1 MKKIYLL
8 LILFSF
14 SVIGGLQAQQ
24 IYTAYNLWYQNP
36 QKVFAINYKVGKI
49 LPAGSEVTD
58 VKIKKGRG
66 AHLAFTVKNTRQ
78 KFKVFYS
85 QKYHGSVTID
95 KFRNRMFT
103 KKTFAELTSDLT
115 PIEIEAIKA
124 GKAQTGM
131 SKKAIAICVG
141 LPPEHKTPTLKSNTW
156 LYWSSRARKFAITFD
171 ENGRSLPKGS
181 KPGSKTGTNLASSKK
196 APPKTP
202 TFMNTSNTGPVA
214 DTTPP
219 IIVINEP
226 AVTRGMRIAQKKI
239 MVRGTAI
246 DDSGV
251 FEVLINGVEA
261 TLSADGGFWAEVLL
275 AVGENQIR
283 VRARDIKN
291 NVADQTFT
299 ILRDGGD
306 AAVPAVSG
314 TDAGGIG
321 LGSGEY
327 YALIIAVEDYQ
338 NQSINDLDEPI
349 RDAKILQ
356 KTLTSRYIFD
366 PGNVILLENP
376 SREMIISEFDRL
388 SREITLHDNLLIF
401 YAGHGYW
408 DEKFQQGY
416 WLPSN
421 ASRDN
426 RIKWISN
433 STIVDFIRGIETT
446 HTLLITDACFSGGI
460 FKTRKAFSDAPPA
473 VTELYKLPSRK
484 AMTSGTLK
492 EVPDKSV
499 FVEYLTKRLESN
511 VEKYLTSEQLFTSFR
526 TAVINNSPVNQIP
539 QFGEIRQSGD
549 EGGDFIFIKR

>member
-1 MKKIYLL
+1 MKKTYFLL
-8 LILFSF
+8 VLFSF
-14 SVIGGLQAQQ
+14 SIFGTLQAQQ
-24 IYTAYNLWYQNP
+24 LYTAFNIWYQKP
-36 QKVFAINYKVGKI
+36 EKVYAINYKVGKI
-49 LPAGSEVTD
+49 LPAGTEVKD
-58 VKIKKGRG
+58 VKVKKGRG
-66 AHLAFTVKNTRQ
+66 AHIAFTVKATRQ
-78 KFKVFYS
+78 KFRVYYN
-85 QKYHGSVTID
+85 QKYHGSVTIS

-103 KKTFAELTSDLT
+103 KKSFAELTNDLT
-115 PIEIEAIKA
+115 PMEIEAIRA
-124 GKAQTGM
+124 GKAKTGM

-141 LPPEHKTPTLKSNTW
+141 LPPEHKTPTLKNNTW
-156 LYWSSRARKFAITFD
+156 LYWSSRMRKFAIAFD

-181 KPGSKTGTNLASSKK
+181 KAGAKTGAGLASAKK
-196 APPKTP
+196 QPPSTP
-202 TFMNTSNTGPVA
+202 TFMNTSKSTPVA

-239 MVRGTAI
+239 MVRGTAS

-251 FEVLINGVEA
+251 FEVLINGAEA

-299 ILRDGGD
+299 IVREGSD
-306 AAVPAVSG
+306 AATPAVSG
-314 TDAGGIG
+314 TNKGDIG
-321 LGSGEY
+321 LGSGRY

-338 NQSINDLDEPI
+338 NQSINDLNEPI
-349 RDAKILQ
+349 HDAKILQ
-356 KTLTSRYIFD
+356 KTLTTRYTFD
-366 PGNVILLENP
+366 PSNVILLENP
-376 SREMIISEFDRL
+376 TRELIISEFDRL
-388 SREITLHDNLLIF
+388 SRLITVHDNLLIF

-408 DEKFQQGY
+408 DEKFKQGY

-460 FKTRKAFSDAPPA
+460 FKTRKAFNDAPPA

>member
-1 MKKIYLL
+1 MRKTYLL

-14 SVIGGLQAQQ
+14 PLFSSLHAQGL
-24 IYTAYNLWYQNP
+24 YTAFNLWYQNP
-36 QKVFAINYKVGKI
+36 EKVFAINYKVGKI
-49 LPAGSEVTD
+49 LPAGTEVTD
-58 VKIKKGRG
+58 VKIQKGRRS
-66 AHLAFTVKNTRQ
+66 HIAFTVKSTKQ
-78 KFKVFYS
+78 KFKVFYT

-103 KKTFAELTSDLT
+103 RKTFAELTSDLT
-115 PIEIEAIKA
+115 AEEIEAIKS
-124 GKAQTGM
+124 GKARTGM
-131 SKKAIAICVG
+131 SKKAVAICVG
-141 LPPEHKTPTLKSNTW
+141 LPPEHKTPTLKSNSW
-156 LYWSSRARKFAITFD
+156 LYWSSRMRKFAITFD

-181 KPGSKTGTNLASSKK
+181 KPGAKTGTGLATAKK
-196 APPKTP
+196 QPPSTP
-202 TFMNTSNTGPVA
+202 SFMNTSQSSPVA

-239 MVRGTAI
+239 MVRGTAS

-251 FEVLINGVEA
+251 FEVLINGAEA
-261 TLSADGGFWAEVLL
+261 TLSADGGFWANVLL

-291 NVADQTFT
+291 NVADHTFT
-299 ILRDGGD
+299 IVREGSS
-306 AAVPAVSG
+306 AATPAVTG

-321 LGSGEY
+321 LGSGKY

-349 RDAKILQ
+349 RDAKVLQ
-356 KTLTSRYIFD
+356 RTLTSRYTFD
-366 PGNVILLENP
+366 PANVTLLENP
-376 SREMIISEFDRL
+376 SRELIISEFDRL

-499 FVEYLTKRLESN
+499 FVEYLNKRLESN
-511 VEKYLTSEQLFTSFR
+511 TDKYLSSEQLFTSFR

-549 EGGDFIFIKR
+549 EGGDFIFIKK